1 MKIHPL
7 ILLLLVACALGG
19 AFAIGRLSQ
28 VSSAPPPPQATPPAP
43 PAQVVVQ
50 PAAPIQLVPT
60 GNQKAEIETPQGK
73 FTVEAGI
80 TVR

>member
-7 ILLLLVACALGG
+7 ILLILVACALGG

-28 VSSAPPPPQATPPAP
+28 ISSAPPPPHAP
-43 PAQVVVQ
+43 VVVQ
-50 PAAPIQLVPT
+50 PAAPVQLVPT

-73 FTVEAGI
+73 FTVEAGV
-80 TVR
+80 TVK

>member
-7 ILLLLVACALGG
+7 LLLLLVTCALGR

-28 VSSAPPPPQATPPAP
+28 VSSAPPPPATPPAP
-43 PAQVVVQ
+43 VVIQ
-50 PAAPIQLVPT
+50 PAPAVQLVPT

-73 FTVEAGI
+73 FAVEAGV
-80 TVR
+80 TVK